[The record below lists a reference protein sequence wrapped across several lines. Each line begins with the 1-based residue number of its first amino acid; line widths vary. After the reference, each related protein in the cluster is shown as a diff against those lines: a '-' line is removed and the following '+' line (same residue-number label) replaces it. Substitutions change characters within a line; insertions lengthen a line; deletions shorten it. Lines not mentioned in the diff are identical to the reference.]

1 LLRIKE
7 KSTSNKFTGAM
18 KKKEESERCAT
29 FTSTKRSA
37 EKTTGNEKNS
47 L

>member
-1 LLRIKE
+1 M
-7 KSTSNKFTGAM
+7 SDKFTGAM

-29 FTSTKRSA
+29 FTSTKCSA
-37 EKTTGNEKNS
+37 EKTTENEKIS